1 MPNKHSF
8 YILTDTH
15 YVSKR
20 NFTPESKSFEGRE
33 RGDQIALR
41 ASAEILRSFFAEII
55 ADEETDAVL
64 ITGDLVNN
72 GDRNSHEDF
81 IAELKALT
89 DAGKRVFVTT
99 ATHDYCGMGD
109 DENFFRSCRYT
120 DTGTEPIDCVRKHE
134 LDGLYRDFGPAQ
146 SDSVDAES
154 GSYSLKLFD
163 GVRLIALN
171 DNGNGRSHCG
181 LFDEGFAWL
190 EAEID
195 KANAAGEKV
204 LLAVHHPVISPWDIY
219 AHMVDFEMFGGY
231 KRLWALMC
239 EKGVRVIFTGHT
251 HVQNIRKYEDAE
263 GRYFYDVSTTA
274 LVSAAGNMRK
284 VTVDTD
290 AATCEVESI
299 RIDKIRDFDTGGKN
313 FYDYIYH
320 LNFIGRIED
329 ALPLANRDW
338 DAFLSTAAGPLP
350 VDKLAK
356 HKGLVKFGIRKAEKL
371 KLKTL
376 AKFGRKYSGIT
387 KEEIRAI
394 GDEKALPKLIS
405 IGAHAFT
412 GNAPFGPDTAEYKAF
427 MGTVRRVDK
436 ICRTL
441 RIRAVAKL
449 VPEGQTLADVAEPF
463 IYNNRTGDD
472 DHIIIQL

>member
-41 ASAEILRSFFAEII
+41 ASAEILRSFFAEIT
-55 ADEETDAVL
+55 ADTETDAVL

-134 LDGLYRDFGPAQ
+134 LAGLYYEFGPAQ

-171 DNGNGRSHCG
+171 DNGNGRSPPYRREC
-181 LFDEGFAWL
+181 
-190 EAEID
+190 
-195 KANAAGEKV
+195 
-204 LLAVHHPVISPWDIY
+204 
-219 AHMVDFEMFGGY
+219 FGQS
-231 KRLWALMC
+231 
-239 EKGVRVIFTGHT
+239 TGH
-251 HVQNIRKYEDAE
+251 R
-263 GRYFYDVSTTA
+263 ST
-274 LVSAAGNMRK
+274 
-284 VTVDTD
+284 
-290 AATCEVESI
+290 
-299 RIDKIRDFDTGGKN
+299 
-313 FYDYIYH
+313 
-320 LNFIGRIED
+320 
-329 ALPLANRDW
+329 P
-338 DAFLSTAAGPLP
+338 PQ
-350 VDKLAK
+350 
-356 HKGLVKFGIRKAEKL
+356 
-371 KLKTL
+371 
-376 AKFGRKYSGIT
+376 
-387 KEEIRAI
+387 
-394 GDEKALPKLIS
+394 
-405 IGAHAFT
+405 
-412 GNAPFGPDTAEYKAF
+412 
-427 MGTVRRVDK
+427 
-436 ICRTL
+436 
-441 RIRAVAKL
+441 
-449 VPEGQTLADVAEPF
+449 PENQACP
-463 IYNNRTGDD
+463 
-472 DHIIIQL
+472 